1 MSEINCRLKLNYDS
15 EKEAMM
21 IRDSIAPDTD
31 GYVKLKLD
39 DSTLVCEAEGE
50 PLQLLHTVDDLLTC
64 VAVAEK
70 I

>member
-1 MSEINCRLKLNYDS
+1 MNYDS